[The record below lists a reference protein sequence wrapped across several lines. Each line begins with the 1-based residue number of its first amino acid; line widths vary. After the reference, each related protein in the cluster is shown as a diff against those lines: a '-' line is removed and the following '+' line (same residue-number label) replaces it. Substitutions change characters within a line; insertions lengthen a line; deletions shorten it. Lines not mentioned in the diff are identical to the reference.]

1 MKKRFG
7 LIGAGKMGISHL
19 AILNAHPLAHV
30 VAVAD
35 PSTLIQHAIKQYT
48 TIKVY
53 ADYKDMFAKEQLDA
67 VVIAVPTK
75 YHDELVKQAVDLNM
89 HVFVEKPFMLDL
101 EASKK
106 LVSIVYQKKLVN
118 QVGYH
123 NKFIGT
129 FKEAKRLLTQSALGD
144 IYHFEGNIVGPVIL
158 KKKEATWRSKEDE
171 GGGCLMDYAAHM
183 VDLINYQIGNI
194 SLINGANLLSIYSQH
209 VDDSVS
215 ALLTTENGVHGILNA
230 NWSDET
236 YRKMHTS
243 LSVSGK
249 KGKME
254 VDATEM
260 KIYFKQDPGL
270 IGYEKGWNIKPINI
284 LTEQVDFYLRGEEY
298 SAQMDYFVRAVN
310 ENIPNTINTFETAL
324 KTDEV
329 LSKIKQFKTPQHG

>member
-1 MKKRFG
+1 MKKRYG

-19 AILNAHPLAHV
+19 AILNAHSLAHV

-35 PSTLIQHAIKQYT
+35 PSALIQQAIKQYT
-48 TIKVY
+48 SIKVY
-53 ADYKDMFAKEQLDA
+53 SDYREMFAKEQLDA
-67 VVIAVPTK
+67 VIIAVPTK
-75 YHDELVKQAVDLNM
+75 YHDIIVKHAVDLNL

-101 EASKK
+101 GSSKQIAS
-106 LVSIVYQKKLVN
+106 VVHQKKLVN

-129 FKEAKRLLTQSALGD
+129 FKEAKRLLSQSALGD
-144 IYHFEGNIVGPVIL
+144 IYHFEGDIVGPVIL
-158 KKKEATWRSKEDE
+158 KKKEATWRSKVDE

-194 SLINGANLLSIYSQH
+194 SSINGANLLSIYSQD

-215 ALLTTENGVHGILNA
+215 ALLTTENGIHGILSA

-243 LSVSGK
+243 LMIRGT

-270 IGYEKGWNIKPINI
+270 IGYEKGWNIKPINM

-310 ENIPNTINTFETAL
+310 DNTPNTINTFETAI

-329 LSKIKQFKTPQHG
+329 LSKIKQFKITRHG

>member
-1 MKKRFG
+1 MTKRYG

-35 PSTLIQHAIKQYT
+35 PSSLIQQAIKQYT
-48 TIKVY
+48 NINVY
-53 ADYKDMFAKEQLDA
+53 ADYKDMFAKEKLDA

-75 YHDELVKQAVDLNM
+75 YHDDLVKHAVDLNL

-101 EASKK
+101 DLSKK
-106 LVSIVYQKKLVN
+106 LASIVFQKKLVN

-129 FKEAKRLLTQSALGD
+129 FQEAKRLLSQSALGD
-144 IYHFEGNIVGPVIL
+144 VFHFEGNIVGPVIL

-194 SLINGANLLSIYSQH
+194 TSINGASLLSIYSQN
-209 VDDSVS
+209 VDDAVN
-215 ALLTTENGVHGILNA
+215 ALLTTEQGVHGLLKA
-230 NWSDET
+230 NWSDDT
-236 YRKMHTS
+236 HRKMHTS
-243 LSVSGK
+243 LSVSGT
-249 KGKME
+249 KGKIE
-254 VDATEM
+254 VDATEL
-260 KIYFKQDPGL
+260 KVYFKQEPGI
-270 IGYEKGWNIKPINI
+270 IGYDKGWNIKAINL
-284 LTEQVDFYLRGEEY
+284 LTSQVDFYLRGEEY

-310 ENIPNTINTFETAL
+310 NNIPNTINTFETAF

-329 LSKIKQFKTPQHG
+329 LSKIKQFKTIQHG